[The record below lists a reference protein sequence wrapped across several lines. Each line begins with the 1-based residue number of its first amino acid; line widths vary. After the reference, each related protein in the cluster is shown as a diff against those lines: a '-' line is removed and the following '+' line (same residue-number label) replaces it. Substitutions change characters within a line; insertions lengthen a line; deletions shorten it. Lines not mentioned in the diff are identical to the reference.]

1 MVINFLILKQKKMNY
16 IYIYEMSFAP
26 PPVAVA
32 PPPVALVL
40 FSPRLFSRGELIENY
55 GWK

>member
-1 MVINFLILKQKKMNY
+1 MNY